1 MIIYPAMDLIGGTV
15 VRLKQGRFDLVTA
28 YDTDPLEAL
37 RQFAAAGAQW
47 AHVVDLDGARV
58 GSPVQHELIADLA
71 RAAPLCLQVAGGIR
85 KREHLARM
93 FDAGIARVVVGS
105 LAVKQ
110 PDVVRV
116 WLEEFG
122 PERIALSLDV
132 RVTREGDSPSA
143 GTVPIVS
150 VSGWTEDSGRS
161 LWDVAELYPQARHFL
176 ITDIG
181 RDGMLL
187 GPNVELYEEIAR
199 RLPNAAVQAS
209 GGVSMMADLKRLP
222 TDGAIIGKALWE
234 GRISLEEA
242 LGRARA

>member
-28 YDTDPLEAL
+28 YETDPMEAL
-37 RQFAAAGAQW
+37 RRFAAAGAEW

-58 GSPVQHELIADLA
+58 GSPVQHELIAELA
-71 RAAPLCLQVAGGIR
+71 RTTPLRLQVAGGIR

-93 FDAGIARVVVGS
+93 FDAGVARVAVGS

-110 PDVVRV
+110 PDTVRA
-116 WLEEFG
+116 WIEEFG
-122 PERIALSLDV
+122 PEHITLSLDV
-132 RVTREGDSPSA
+132 RLA
-143 GTVPIVS
+143 NGTPMVAVA
-150 VSGWTEDSGRS
+150 GWTEDSGRS
-161 LWDVAELYPQARHFL
+161 LWDIGELYPEARHFL

-199 RLPNAAVQAS
+199 QLPKAAVQAS
-209 GGVSMMADLKRLP
+209 GGVAMMADLKRLP

-242 LGRARA
+242 LGHARA